1 MPKGL
6 LVRFMS
12 MELRHYT
19 ESATRFD
26 PPQNLIHELTP
37 LSHTY
42 PPPPPRSHAYTV
54 LFKPTTNED
63 KFTNVTQDYIMVLKN
78 GISDINVVVIFKKI
92 GNRNLQ

>member
-26 PPQNLIHELTP
+26 PPQNSIHELTP

-42 PPPPPRSHAYTV
+42 PPPSPPLTRLYRTIQ
-54 LFKPTTNED
+54 T
-63 KFTNVTQDYIMVLKN
+63 DYKW
-78 GISDINVVVIFKKI
+78 G
-92 GNRNLQ
+92 